1 MVPLLKI
8 KYISLSTVFFFQSLS
23 ILSTQDTA
31 DVKHQPHVHLVSTFV
46 NYFGWCTCSIAIA
59 NVFLVNWAACGK
71 PSLRNGFNFFLTG
84 GGGGEYFWEVVV
96 GEHHPPHLIFTLFQ
110 SNIYKVNVRGF
121 LPPNK
126 MDKGMSWGVLRN
138 VDHHVKNNIIYRV
151 SQKFVPLISCAIT
164 FDRNFI
170 FTWNF

>member
-46 NYFGWCTCSIAIA
+46 NYFGRCTCSIAIA

-71 PSLRNGFNFFLTG
+71 PSLRNGFNFFSHG
-84 GGGGEYFWEVVV
+84 GLGDYFCEVKV

-110 SNIYKVNVRGF
+110 SNIYKVNVREF
-121 LPPNK
+121 LPWNK
-126 MDKGMSWGVLRN
+126 MDKGMSWGMCSYL
-138 VDHHVKNNIIYRV
+138 
-151 SQKFVPLISCAIT
+151 
-164 FDRNFI
+164 
-170 FTWNF
+170 